1 MSLDTITLF
10 VAYIIC
16 SLTIM
21 GLLMGSY
28 REERPRSVAFW
39 IAWLGLH
46 TLGIMFYAG
55 RGKLPDYISIILAN
69 MCITGG
75 QSFALAAFQTFF
87 SRPLRPALLLLPV
100 GLAAL
105 ITSVF
110 FNMPDLRIPLISVL
124 LGGQGLLLALV
135 VLRHRKS
142 ADLTSLLVATPFALN
157 GLLLLT
163 RMFTIGMGFESGYT
177 LLASSTMQTITLLLL
192 LVTLLASSFGFVL
205 MHRERTE
212 TDIKTMALHDALTGC
227 LNRRSFQ
234 YIMDKELARL
244 GRGAAQLSLLL
255 ADIDHFKLVN
265 DTYGH
270 AAGDAV
276 LVDLVHKAE
285 RVLRTQ
291 DFIFRYGGEEFC
303 ILLPRSG
310 RADALAIAERI
321 RQTIETGE
329 VNYAGQHIRY
339 TVSIGCTCSAGT
351 QEDQR
356 ERMFLEADRA
366 MYAAKQAGR
375 NQVRHFDDLN
385 EDVGKERQTS

>member
-1 MSLDTITLF
+1 MPLDTTTLF

-16 SLTIM
+16 SLTMM

-28 REERPRSVAFW
+28 REERPRSVAYW
-39 IAWLGLH
+39 TAWLGMH
-46 TLGIMFYAG
+46 TLGMLLYAG
-55 RGKLPDYISIILAN
+55 RGTLPDVVSIILAN

-87 SRPLRPALLLLPV
+87 ARPLRPVLLVLPV
-100 GLAAL
+100 ALAAL
-105 ITSVF
+105 IASVF
-110 FNMPDLRIPLISVL
+110 LNTPSARIPLISTL
-124 LGGQGLLLALV
+124 IGGQSLLLALV
-135 VLRHRKS
+135 VLRHRRK
-142 ADLTSLLVATPFALN
+142 ADLTSLLVATPFLLN
-157 GLLLLT
+157 GLLLLG
-163 RMFTIGMGFESGYT
+163 RGGSIGLGLETNYN
-177 LLASSTMQTITLLLL
+177 LLAPSMVQTVSMLLI

-212 TDIKTMALHDALTGC
+212 ADIKTMALHDPLTGC

-234 YIMDKELARL
+234 FIMDKELARL

-285 RVLRTQ
+285 RVLRNQ

-303 ILLPRSG
+303 VLLPRSG

-329 VNYAGQHIRY
+329 VRYAGQRIRY

-385 EDVGKERQTS
+385 ENVGKERQTS